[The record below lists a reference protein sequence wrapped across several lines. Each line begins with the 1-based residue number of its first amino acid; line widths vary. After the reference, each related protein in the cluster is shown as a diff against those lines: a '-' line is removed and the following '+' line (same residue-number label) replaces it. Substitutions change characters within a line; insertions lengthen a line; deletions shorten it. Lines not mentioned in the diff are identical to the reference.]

1 MNMGDNRT
9 RVQAHQSCCWLQLE
23 DLSSVIF
30 LERDEVWKSRSV
42 MLDCWRNF
50 DDIKILT
57 VEPFHAL
64 DDQTHTH
71 THTHTHSHTRTHTH
85 THSQTHRFDVLF
97 YHFRPITAPSVF
109 VAPALRSSDTSNRKS
124 LRIQILVITNWI
136 VLRRVKKSWLSSPPA
151 CGSELASLYYVIF
164 YSQLLFILVS
174 SSGISMRRSD
184 SQ

>member
-57 VEPFHAL
+57 VEPLHAL

-71 THTHTHSHTRTHTH
+71 THT
-85 THSQTHRFDVLF
+85 QTHAHVLF

-136 VLRRVKKSWLSSPPA
+136 VLRRVKKSWLSSMPA